1 VTIIDDVEAKGGLSL
16 EGTLKDGLMRTGM
29 MALALG
35 LLTLRFLPALPPVWL
50 WLAMPVAGLMLL
62 PFRTYPVAFY
72 LFGLSWACANAQWA
86 LDDRLPPVLDGE
98 TRWVEGRVTGLPRH
112 DDGVVRFELTDIQS
126 RRTRLPRQMRLAWYG
141 GPPVNS
147 GERWRLAVKLK
158 RPVGLLNPQ
167 AFDYQAWLLAQ
178 RIGAT
183 GTVKQGE
190 RLAPAQWAWRD
201 GIRQRLLAVD
211 AQGRSGALTALVLG
225 DGAGLSREDWQVLQ
239 DTGTVHLLVIS
250 GQHIGLLAGVVY
262 LLIAGLA
269 RFGLWP
275 NRLPW
280 LPWACGLAF
289 AAALGYGMLA
299 GFGVPVR
306 RACLMI
312 GLVLLWR
319 LRFRHLGAWWP
330 LLLAL
335 NGILLLEPLA
345 SLQPGFWLSFAAVAV
360 LILTFGG
367 RLGPWRWWQTWT
379 RAQWLIAIGLCP
391 LLLALGLPISLSGP
405 LANLFAVPWISLV
418 VLPPA
423 LLGTLLLPVP
433 YVGEKL
439 LWLAGGLI
447 DWWFR
452 GLGLIAGQVPA
463 WVPTAVPLWAWLIG
477 AFGAVLLLLPRGV
490 PMRPL
495 GWPMLLMLVFAPRP
509 MLPEGMAEVWQLDV
523 GQGLAILVRTRHHAM
538 LYDAGPRF
546 GELDQG
552 ERVVLPALR
561 NLGVKDLDLMLISH
575 AHADHAGG
583 ARAVTK
589 GLPVNRVVSGEPSD
603 LPVELRAE
611 RCESGR
617 QWTWDEVDF
626 QLWHW
631 PLAGDSNQN
640 SCVLLI
646 EANGER
652 LLLSGDIDAAAERAL
667 LDSPLALPTDWLQ
680 APHHGSR
687 SSSSNALLEVLQ
699 PKGVLISRGQGNSFG
714 HPHPTVIARYQKRGM
729 AIYDSVEQGAIR
741 LQLGRFEP
749 PWSMRQERRFWR
761 DPPPLHQ

>member
-1 VTIIDDVEAKGGLSL
+1 
-16 EGTLKDGLMRTGM
+16 MRTGM

-35 LLTLRFLPALPPVWL
+35 LLTLRFLPVLPPVWW

-62 PFRTYPVAFY
+62 PFRTYPLAFY

-86 LDDRLPPVLDGE
+86 LDDRLSPALDGE
-98 TRWVEGRVTGLPRH
+98 TRWVEGRVTGLPRQ

-147 GERWRLAVKLK
+147 GEHWRLAVKLK

-183 GTVKQGE
+183 GTVKAGE
-190 RLAPAQWAWRD
+190 RLASARWAWRD

-250 GQHIGLLAGVVY
+250 GQHIGLLAGAVY

-299 GFGVPVR
+299 GFEVPVR
-306 RACLMI
+306 RACLML

-345 SLQPGFWLSFAAVAV
+345 SLQPGFWLSFAAVAI
-360 LILTFGG
+360 LIFTFAG

-433 YVGEKL
+433 YVGKTL

-452 GLGLIAGQVPA
+452 GLGLVSGQVPA
-463 WVPTAVPLWAWLIG
+463 WVPMAVPPWAWAIGAIG
-477 AFGAVLLLLPRGV
+477 AFLLLLPRGV

-495 GWPMLLMLVFAPRP
+495 GWPMLLILVFSPRP
-509 MLPEGMAEVWQLDV
+509 MLQQGIAEVWQLDV
-523 GQGLAILVRTRHHAM
+523 GQGLAILVRTRHHTL

-561 NLGVKDLDLMLISH
+561 KLGVKDIDLMLISH

-583 ARAVTK
+583 ARAIAK
-589 GLPVNRVVSGEPSD
+589 GLSVKQVVSGEPSD
-603 LPVELRAE
+603 LPVELQAE

-652 LLLSGDIDAAAERAL
+652 LLLSGDIDAAAERVL
-667 LDSPLALPTDWLQ
+667 LDSPLALPIDWLQ

-687 SSSSNALLEVLQ
+687 SSSSKALLDVLQ
-699 PKGVLISRGQGNSFG
+699 PKGALISRGQGNSFG

-729 AIYDSVEQGAIR
+729 AIYDSAEHGAIR
-741 LQLGRFEP
+741 LQLGRFES

-761 DPPPLHQ
+761 DPPPSNP

>member
-1 VTIIDDVEAKGGLSL
+1 
-16 EGTLKDGLMRTGM
+16 MRTGM

-35 LLTLRFLPALPPVWL
+35 LLTLRFLPVLPPVWL

-86 LDDRLPPVLDGE
+86 LDDRLPPALDGE
-98 TRWVEGRVTGLPRH
+98 TRWVEGRVTGLPRQ

-141 GPPVNS
+141 GPPVS
-147 GERWRLAVKLK
+147 GGERWRLAVKLK

-178 RIGAT
+178 RIGAI
-183 GTVKQGE
+183 GTIKQGE
-190 RLAPAQWAWRD
+190 RLAPARWAWRD
-201 GIRQRLLAVD
+201 AIRQRLLAVD

-299 GFGVPVR
+299 GFEVPVR

-312 GLVLLWR
+312 AMVLLWR

-335 NGILLLEPLA
+335 DGILLLEPLS

-447 DWWFR
+447 DGWFR
-452 GLGLIAGQVPA
+452 ALGLVSGQVPA
-463 WVPTAVPLWAWLIG
+463 WVPAAVPPWAWVIGAIG
-477 AFGAVLLLLPRGV
+477 AFLLLLPRGL

-495 GWPMLLMLVFAPRP
+495 GWPMLLMLVFSPRP
-509 MLPEGMAEVWQLDV
+509 MLQEGMAEVWQLDV
-523 GQGLAILVRTRHHAM
+523 GQGLSILVRTRHHTL

-561 NLGVKDLDLMLISH
+561 KLGVKGLDMMLISH

-583 ARAVTK
+583 APAIAR
-589 GLPVNRVVSGEPSD
+589 GLPVKQVVSGEPSD
-603 LPVELRAE
+603 LPAQLQAGS
-611 RCESGR
+611 CESGR

-667 LDSPLALPTDWLQ
+667 LDSALARPTDWLQ

-687 SSSSNALLEVLQ
+687 SSSSNVLLDVLR
-699 PKGVLISRGQGNSFG
+699 PKGG
-714 HPHPTVIARYQKRGM
+714 
-729 AIYDSVEQGAIR
+729 
-741 LQLGRFEP
+741 
-749 PWSMRQERRFWR
+749 
-761 DPPPLHQ
+761 

>member
-1 VTIIDDVEAKGGLSL
+1 
-16 EGTLKDGLMRTGM
+16 MRTGM

-62 PFRTYPVAFY
+62 PFRTYPLAFY

-86 LDDRLPPVLDGE
+86 LDDRLPPALDGE

-112 DDGVVRFELTDIQS
+112 DEGVVRFELTDIQS

-141 GPPVNS
+141 GPPVKS

-183 GTVKQGE
+183 GTVKAGE

-250 GQHIGLLAGVVY
+250 GQHIGLLAGAVY

-299 GFGVPVR
+299 GFEVPVR
-306 RACLMI
+306 RACLML

-345 SLQPGFWLSFAAVAV
+345 SLQPGFWLSFAAVAI
-360 LILTFGG
+360 LIFTFAG
-367 RLGPWRWWQTWT
+367 RLGAWRWWQTWT

-447 DWWFR
+447 DGWFK
-452 GLGLIAGQVPA
+452 GLGLVSGQVPA
-463 WVPTAVPLWAWLIG
+463 WVPMAVPLWAWAIAAIG
-477 AFGAVLLLLPRGV
+477 AFMLLLPRGV

-495 GWPMLLMLVFAPRP
+495 GWPMLLILVFSPRP
-509 MLPEGMAEVWQLDV
+509 MLQEGRAEVWQLDV
-523 GQGLAILVRTRHHAM
+523 GQGLAILVRTRHHTL

-561 NLGVKDLDLMLISH
+561 KLGVKGIDLMLISH

-583 ARAVTK
+583 ARAIAK
-589 GLPVNRVVSGEPSD
+589 GLPVKQVVSGEPSD
-603 LPVELRAE
+603 LPVELQAE

-617 QWTWDEVDF
+617 QWTWDGVDF

-687 SSSSNALLEVLQ
+687 SSSSGALLEVLQ
-699 PKGVLISRGQGNSFG
+699 PKGALISRGQGNSFG

-729 AIYDSVEQGAIR
+729 AIYDSAEHGAIR

-761 DPPPLHQ
+761 DPPPLNQ

>member
-1 VTIIDDVEAKGGLSL
+1 
-16 EGTLKDGLMRTGM
+16 M

-62 PFRTYPVAFY
+62 PFRTYPLAFY

-86 LDDRLPPVLDGE
+86 LEDRLPAALDGE

-112 DDGVVRFELTDIQS
+112 DEGVVRFELTDIQS

-141 GPPVNS
+141 GPPVKS

-183 GTVKQGE
+183 GTVKAGE

-250 GQHIGLLAGVVY
+250 GQHIGLLAGAVY

-299 GFGVPVR
+299 GFEVPVR
-306 RACLMI
+306 RACLML

-345 SLQPGFWLSFAAVAV
+345 SLQPGFWLSFAAVAI
-360 LILTFGG
+360 LIFTFAG
-367 RLGPWRWWQTWT
+367 RLGAWRWWQTWT

-447 DWWFR
+447 DGWFK
-452 GLGLIAGQVPA
+452 GLGLVSGQVPA
-463 WVPTAVPLWAWLIG
+463 WVPMAVPLWAWAIAAIG
-477 AFGAVLLLLPRGV
+477 AFMLLLPRGV

-495 GWPMLLMLVFAPRP
+495 GWPMLLILVFSPRP
-509 MLPEGMAEVWQLDV
+509 MLQEGRAEVWQLDV
-523 GQGLAILVRTRHHAM
+523 GQGLAILVRTRHHTL

-561 NLGVKDLDLMLISH
+561 KLGVKGIDLMLISH

-583 ARAVTK
+583 ARAIAK
-589 GLPVNRVVSGEPSD
+589 GLPVKQVVSGEPSD
-603 LPVELRAE
+603 LPVELQAE

-617 QWTWDEVDF
+617 QWTWDGVDF

-687 SSSSNALLEVLQ
+687 SSSSGALLEVLQ
-699 PKGVLISRGQGNSFG
+699 PKGALISRGQGNSFG
-714 HPHPTVIARYQKRGM
+714 HPHPTVITRYQKRGM
-729 AIYDSVEQGAIR
+729 AIYDSAEHGAIR

-761 DPPPLHQ
+761 DPPPLNQ